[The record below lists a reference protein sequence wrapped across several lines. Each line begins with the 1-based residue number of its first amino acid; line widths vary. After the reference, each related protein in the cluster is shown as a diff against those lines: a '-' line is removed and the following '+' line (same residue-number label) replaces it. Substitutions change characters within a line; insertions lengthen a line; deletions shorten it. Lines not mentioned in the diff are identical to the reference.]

1 MHSVSNDHSAAILAI
16 ETTGKSGSV
25 ALSWRNEVHGRDL
38 STEVG
43 SAQSLAPTIE
53 KLFRETNCS
62 PNNLCG
68 IAVAEGPGSFTGLRV
83 GITTAKVMGYA
94 LGISVLGIDSL
105 ECMVE
110 AYRHR
115 CAHLVDR
122 PHSIWSMMEAYRG
135 EWFGSCWSID
145 AQGNTECVCNS
156 RVDTVDFWIESITAA
171 SHASQSCLLG
181 SVVTKAW
188 PRLEGIPGCR
198 MESTIEP
205 KAIDVL
211 RLAQRR
217 MKSDWIDPMALQPKY
232 LRRSA
237 AEEKATARAD

>member
-1 MHSVSNDHSAAILAI
+1 MHSVSNDHSAILAI

-25 ALSWRNEVHGRDL
+25 ALSWRNEVHALDL
-38 STEVG
+38 PTDVG
-43 SAQSLAPTIE
+43 SAQSLAPTIDR
-53 KLFRETNCS
+53 LFRETNCS
-62 PNNLCG
+62 PEYLVG
-68 IAVAEGPGSFTGLRV
+68 IAVTEGPGSFTGLRV

-94 LGISVLGIDSL
+94 LGIPVLGIDSL

-115 CAHLVDR
+115 CESAEHR
-122 PHSIWSMMEAYRG
+122 PHSIWPMMEAYRG
-135 EWFGSCWSID
+135 EWFGGCWSID
-145 AQGNTECVCNS
+145 AQGHAACVCNS
-156 RVDTVDFWIESITAA
+156 MVDTVEHWLESIMAA
-171 SHASQSCLLG
+171 SKATPSCLLG

-198 MESTIEP
+198 LESTMDP

-217 MKSDWIDPMALQPKY
+217 AKSDWIDPMALQPKY